1 MLRRY
6 RTSLRSL
13 GQQKGVFVLAIIIAI
28 VLLKMLL
35 PLRFGLNARDKQLHR
50 EDRPRYLHHSTF
62 RAEPDYGY
70 ETELSKAMRD
80 LEIEGQLR
88 SNATAP
94 RTLWQI
100 MLGQTAGAQERGE
113 DSILF
118 QEKNSDWEYMVW
130 IYDFLHSAIATLAHV
145 VLTS

>member
-1 MLRRY
+1 MWRRY

-13 GQQKGVFVLAIIIAI
+13 GQQKGVFVLAVVIVI
-28 VLLKMLL
+28 VLMNTLL
-35 PLRFGLNARDKQLHR
+35 PLRFGLNARDKRLHS

-62 RAEPDYGY
+62 RAEPDYRY
-70 ETELSKAMRD
+70 ETKLSKELRE

-88 SNATAP
+88 GNATAP
-94 RTLWQI
+94 QKLWQI
-100 MLGQTAGAQERGE
+100 MLGQTAGAQQRGE

-130 IYDFLHSAIATLAHV
+130 T
-145 VLTS
+145 